1 MRLISTNKGQIM
13 ESTTEKTAHEVN
25 VDKAKQLIES
35 DNREAVATA
44 IADLYDR
51 LDKKDEALANYRQ
64 SESNRVKQLF
74 DARAAVRN
82 FFKEEFD
89 GDKDAVV
96 SFTLDEVNN
105 LLDLIDADKLCFT
118 YSATV
123 KIEFTV
129 TGIEADSEEEAER
142 LIHDSLDYRLTGEL
156 RNANIEMD
164 EVEVEDVEAE

>member
-1 MRLISTNKGQIM
+1 M
-13 ESTTEKTAHEVN
+13 ESTTENTPETTRQKIER
-25 VDKAKQLIES
+25 LI
-35 DNREAVATA
+35 NTLQGEALLTEFD
-44 IADLYDR
+44 DLQSR
-51 LDKKDEALANYRQ
+51 LDKKDESLANYRQ
-64 SESNRVKQLF
+64 SVSNYTKQLF

-89 GDKDAVV
+89 GDKNAVV
-96 SFTLDEVNN
+96 SFTLDEVND

-142 LIHDSLDYRLTGEL
+142 LIHNSLDYRLTGDL
-156 RNANIEMD
+156 RDANIEND
-164 EVEVEDVEAE
+164 DVEIEDVEAE

>member
-1 MRLISTNKGQIM
+1 M
-13 ESTTEKTAHEVN
+13 ESTTQKTTHEVN
-25 VDKAKQLIES
+25 VDKARQLIES

-51 LDKKDEALANYRQ
+51 LDKKDESLANYRQ
-64 SESNRVKQLF
+64 SVSNYTKQLL
-74 DARAAVRN
+74 DAREAVRN

-96 SFTLDEVNN
+96 SFTLDEVND

-118 YSATV
+118 YSAIV

-129 TGIEADSEEEAER
+129 TGIEAESEEEAEQ
-142 LIHDSLDYRLTGEL
+142 LIHKNLEYRLLGEL
-156 RNANIEMD
+156 RDCNVENEEVEID
-164 EVEVEDVEAE
+164 EVEAE